1 MKSTSRVIP
10 KSQTL
15 ALIGGTLLL
24 VICAGVLLV
33 GWRLGLLATTDGGP
47 QTAEVNSSV
56 APASESSVNGEAGSA
71 PVDNAVLLRRLEQ
84 CRPECAGVDLAHINL
99 WQNPLGLNA
108 VNLQG
113 ANLSGANLPH
123 HALGGDLSGANLS
136 GVNLDVADLKW
147 TNFTGANLSGARL
160 TWAILSG
167 ANLTDA
173 DLTGT
178 NLNKAMYD
186 KNTIWPAGFDPEAA
200 GAHYVGLR

>member
-1 MKSTSRVIP
+1 MQSSGTIP
-10 KSQTL
+10 KTQAF
-15 ALIGGTLLL
+15 ALISSVLLL
-24 VICAGVLLV
+24 VFCFCTLLV
-33 GWRLGLLATTDGGP
+33 GWRLGLLMTADHGP
-47 QTAEVNSSV
+47 QTTEFNSSV
-56 APASESSVNGEAGSA
+56 APAAEPGVVEEPASA
-71 PVDNAVLLRRLEQ
+71 QVDNPALLQRLEQ
-84 CRPECAGVDLAHINL
+84 CRPECAGVDLAHIDL

-136 GVNLDVADLKW
+136 GVNLDVADLKR
-147 TNFTGANLSGARL
+147 TNLTGANLSGARL

-200 GAHYVGLR
+200 GAHYVGLK

>member
-1 MKSTSRVIP
+1 MQSSNTIP
-10 KSQTL
+10 KTQAYT
-15 ALIGGTLLL
+15 LIGGTLLL
-24 VICAGVLLV
+24 VICAGTLLA
-33 GWRLGLLATTDGGP
+33 GWRLGLLATADHGP
-47 QTAEVNSSV
+47 QTAEVNSTV
-56 APASESSVNGEAGSA
+56 APASESSVNEEAGSV
-71 PVDNAVLLRRLEQ
+71 PVDNTALLQRLEQ
-84 CRPECAGVDLAHINL
+84 CRPECAGVDLAHIDL

-136 GVNLDVADLKW
+136 GVNLDVADLKR
-147 TNFTGANLSGARL
+147 TNLTGANLSGARL

-167 ANLTDA
+167 ANLTNA
-173 DLTGT
+173 DLTGA
-178 NLNKAMYD
+178 NLDKAMYD